1 MNNPLVTALGLKPQ
15 SAAVPQM
22 QNGFM
27 SLLDRLNQ
35 FRETFSGDPKQTV
48 QQLLN
53 SGRMTQ
59 AQYNQLSS
67 AATQIQRMLGGR

>member
-1 MNNPLVTALGLKPQ
+1 MNPM
-15 SAAVPQM
+15 SAM
-22 QNGFM
+22 M
-27 SLLDRLNQ
+27 SRLEQ
-35 FRETFSGDPKQTV
+35 FRQSFSGDPRQTV

>member
-1 MNNPLVTALGLKPQ
+1 MNRLFNALGGGMPQ
-15 SAAVPQM
+15 NPMANMMRQ
-22 QNGFM
+22 
-27 SLLDRLNQ
+27 LEQ
-35 FRETFSGDPKQTV
+35 FRQNFSGDPKQTV